1 MTDFLARM
9 GGFVEKLRSSPM
21 PLPTVSEIAH
31 DRCLPSG
38 VAGREIVKD
47 NGYFTVWLNE
57 LFLAEGRNWWA
68 TYDPVA
74 IVITEFGYG
83 TGRVSVP
90 IVVGPNLISAK
101 NPGVPHGIVLRDTCV
116 AGPYPFR
123 GGNVAITVILYKVKH
138 QDYARGLLRF
148 VESLSS
154 AIGTPADIGML
165 AKVGGTVLD
174 GLESLLN
181 LGDTVPVAGH
191 RIEIDTSTVSGFVSS
206 YTALIAERDV
216 DMSQLR
222 VEERRLL
229 LQQSDGETAR
239 FEKADYVL
247 YSVLGRERRGDE
259 STLPFYHSFL
269 QARNAAM
276 VNNPDNWKR
285 AKAMLLAIY
294 EQMVLSPDLTLRQA
308 DALFDSYRE
317 DLLAIRKR
325 AQAVHAMPLGQQ
337 PPRPDARETR
347 MNNATS
353 VLDLEPT

>member
-1 MTDFLARM
+1 MQPIRNCARKPAPPPRSTRRRRLSRPSRNSSGFTTQRCPAAKLPPQRPEAMTDFLARM

-165 AKVGGTVLD
+165 
-174 GLESLLN
+174 
-181 LGDTVPVAGH
+181 
-191 RIEIDTSTVSGFVSS
+191 
-206 YTALIAERDV
+206 
-216 DMSQLR
+216 
-222 VEERRLL
+222 
-229 LQQSDGETAR
+229 
-239 FEKADYVL
+239 
-247 YSVLGRERRGDE
+247 
-259 STLPFYHSFL
+259 
-269 QARNAAM
+269 
-276 VNNPDNWKR
+276 
-285 AKAMLLAIY
+285 
-294 EQMVLSPDLTLRQA
+294 
-308 DALFDSYRE
+308 
-317 DLLAIRKR
+317 
-325 AQAVHAMPLGQQ
+325 
-337 PPRPDARETR
+337 
-347 MNNATS
+347 
-353 VLDLEPT
+353 